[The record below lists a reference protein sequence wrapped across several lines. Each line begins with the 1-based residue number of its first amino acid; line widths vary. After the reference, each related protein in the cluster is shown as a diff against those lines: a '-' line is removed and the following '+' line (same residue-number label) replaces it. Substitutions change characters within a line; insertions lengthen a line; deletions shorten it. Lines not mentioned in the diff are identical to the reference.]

1 MNRRTLLQLFAGVAV
16 TGVPSFA
23 FQSAQR
29 KRIVI
34 AGGGILG
41 ANIAYRLA
49 KRGAS
54 VTLLERSKPATGATA
69 NSFAWVNAKK
79 QPFDYFTLNRLGIDA
94 WRQIDRELP
103 GELPIVWGGSV
114 EWTPDA
120 QRAARMTEA

>member
-16 TGVPSFA
+16 TGVPAFA
-23 FQSAQR
+23 FQPAQR

-54 VTLLERSKPATGATA
+54 VTLLERAKPATGATA
-69 NSFAWVNAKK
+69 NSFAWINANK
-79 QPFDYFTLNRLGIDA
+79 QPQAYFNLSRLGIEA
-94 WRQIDRELP
+94 WRELHA
-103 GELPIVWGGSV
+103 EI
-114 EWTPDA
+114 
-120 QRAARMTEA
+120 